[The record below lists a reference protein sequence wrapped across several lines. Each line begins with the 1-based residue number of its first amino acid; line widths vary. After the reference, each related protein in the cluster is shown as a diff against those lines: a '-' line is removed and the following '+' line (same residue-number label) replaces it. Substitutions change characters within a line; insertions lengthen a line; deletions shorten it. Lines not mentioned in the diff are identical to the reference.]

1 MAGLELGDFDGLA
14 VLDLRVGA
22 LDGFAVGIVEISG
35 LLDGRSVGFLAAGF
49 EGAFKG
55 SSMSECL

>member
-22 LDGFAVGIVEISG
+22 
-35 LLDGRSVGFLAAGF
+35 
-49 EGAFKG
+49 FKG
-55 SSMSECL
+55 LADGLFVC